1 MVNDAYNNSLIQ
13 SNFTIPKLHNVLNRE
28 KLTSLL
34 EKHSSR
40 KLILV
45 HAKAGQ
51 GKSTII
57 ADFIRKT
64 DKKSSWIRLDK
75 IESNPNLLLEKLYS
89 AACTII
95 PGETDISNLGKMEL
109 TIPKLINRFNTINP
123 NPIYLILDDFQNINQ
138 SKEACSIINQLIDN
152 IPTQIHLVIL
162 SREYPKL
169 LLSNIRSQKELFELF
184 DKDLSFSEE
193 DVQRLISDIYK
204 LEIDSNKT
212 NEICNIIDGWI
223 TGYIFLFEK
232 LSCTEG
238 KQEKHEII
246 EDLVER
252 SCLYECREFFEE
264 QIISSLSDSTKN
276 QLLKLSF
283 FDLLTPQLIE
293 KILGENGQNLLSKLE
308 SNGHFISIIDRKKY
322 YSKFHPL
329 FKNVIL
335 NYSNNLNSDE
345 ISDILTIGA
354 EFYKETEDYEKAI
367 FNLIR
372 LGNTKE
378 ARDIF
383 LVYAEKLLDQSK
395 YRKIRRILDFFPGE
409 LLESDRLLNYYSVIA
424 ENLIN
429 PLSTRK
435 KFPELLVYFKK
446 IKDYDRQ
453 ARIYSVLLSNYFFY
467 QDSNDIVNTTAK
479 EAEAF
484 LIESGKL
491 LSENRKEILQALIPM
506 GQDWRTPVNDTSF
519 EKVMLA
525 EETSV
530 RFNNHEAFLSSR
542 LVLARKYI
550 QRGEFKAANNL
561 LEKTKELFDSKH
573 LDHPYNALVS
583 FYLGDTFFYLG
594 DIYKAI
600 QNVQEALTRA
610 SEDFSFRPYLEQNL
624 ILYHLYLDKFE
635 PSDSLLGNSKQNEK
649 YENLYLKYFRSYLL
663 PMLNAYRHG
672 NRRRT
677 DYYCKRLMAD
687 ENKQILLSDYPY
699 SYIQLIE
706 VNISLEHFKV
716 AEELLDKVETDITG
730 EYVHYSLA
738 TMHALKGLLLH
749 LQGRKSE
756 AVKQFDKMDSIFS
769 EKGYRNLDICNP
781 EILDKI
787 AEISRFKY
795 FSDFPRLKSRLVVSK
810 IKRKEYTLEIKTL
823 GTFGLFINGREIASS
838 SLMSQ
843 KRVVDLLKL
852 LIIYR
857 KNGILKEMIYEPFW
871 PKYSSKSARDNLNTI
886 IYRLRNILGKEN
898 DILLTDSNT
907 IGFKEGST
915 ITDVDRFLEFL
926 NLADTAEKQNEHGIA
941 SEMYNKGLEIYKG
954 DFLESD
960 IYSDFIRDEREHLK
974 QKYRLSLF
982 KLSKLYLNT
991 GNYLQALETLK
1002 ILINK
1007 DPLCEAG
1014 TRLLMMT
1021 SALIGSRSNIPRILD
1036 NLNKQLMEAYDVSAD
1051 KKTVQLQEM
1060 LLAGDDPKPEM
1071 WINETII

>member
-1 MVNDAYNNSLIQ
+1 
-13 SNFTIPKLHNVLNRE
+13 
-28 KLTSLL
+28 
-34 EKHSSR
+34 
-40 KLILV
+40 
-45 HAKAGQ
+45 
-51 GKSTII
+51 
-57 ADFIRKT
+57 
-64 DKKSSWIRLDK
+64 
-75 IESNPNLLLEKLYS
+75 
-89 AACTII
+89 
-95 PGETDISNLGKMEL
+95 
-109 TIPKLINRFNTINP
+109 
-123 NPIYLILDDFQNINQ
+123 
-138 SKEACSIINQLIDN
+138 
-152 IPTQIHLVIL
+152 
-162 SREYPKL
+162 
-169 LLSNIRSQKELFELF
+169 
-184 DKDLSFSEE
+184 
-193 DVQRLISDIYK
+193 
-204 LEIDSNKT
+204 
-212 NEICNIIDGWI
+212 
-223 TGYIFLFEK
+223 
-232 LSCTEG
+232 
-238 KQEKHEII
+238 
-246 EDLVER
+246 
-252 SCLYECREFFEE
+252 
-264 QIISSLSDSTKN
+264 
-276 QLLKLSF
+276 
-283 FDLLTPQLIE
+283 
-293 KILGENGQNLLSKLE
+293 
-308 SNGHFISIIDRKKY
+308 
-322 YSKFHPL
+322 
-329 FKNVIL
+329 
-335 NYSNNLNSDE
+335 
-345 ISDILTIGA
+345 
-354 EFYKETEDYEKAI
+354 
-367 FNLIR
+367 
-372 LGNTKE
+372 
-378 ARDIF
+378 
-383 LVYAEKLLDQSK
+383 
-395 YRKIRRILDFFPGE
+395 
-409 LLESDRLLNYYSVIA
+409 
-424 ENLIN
+424 
-429 PLSTRK
+429 
-435 KFPELLVYFKK
+435 
-446 IKDYDRQ
+446 
-453 ARIYSVLLSNYFFY
+453 
-467 QDSNDIVNTTAK
+467 
-479 EAEAF
+479 
-484 LIESGKL
+484 
-491 LSENRKEILQALIPM
+491 M

>member
-1 MVNDAYNNSLIQ
+1 MIYSKNDNNSIPI
-13 SNFTIPKLHNVLNRE
+13 SFTNPKLHNVLTRE
-28 KLTSLL
+28 NLIDLL
-34 EKHSSR
+34 KKRSDR
-40 KLILV
+40 KLILI

-51 GKSTII
+51 GKSTLI

-64 DKKSSWIRLDK
+64 NKESIWIRLTNKESDPLMLMEK
-75 IESNPNLLLEKLYS
+75 WDTAVCTLFPSESNTNNSEK
-89 AACTII
+89 T
-95 PGETDISNLGKMEL
+95 EL
-109 TIPKLINRFNTINP
+109 SIQKLFNKLTLINETP
-123 NPIYLILDDFQNINQ
+123 AYLVLEDFQNINQ

-152 IPTQIHLVIL
+152 IPPEIHLIIL

-184 DKDLSFSEE
+184 DKDLAFAEE
-193 DVQRLISDIYK
+193 DVQRLLSDIYK
-204 LEIDSNKT
+204 LEIDEDKIKD
-212 NEICNIIDGWI
+212 ICNIIDGWI

-232 LSCTEG
+232 LSCTEDIEE
-238 KQEKHEII
+238 QYEII
-246 EDLVER
+246 DDLIKK
-252 SCLYECREFFEE
+252 SCLYEAGEFFEE
-264 QIISSLSDSTKN
+264 QIFSSCSDKIKK
-276 QLLKLSF
+276 QLLKLSY
-283 FDLLTPQLIE
+283 FDIITPQLIE
-293 KILGENGQNLLSKLE
+293 KILSENGQTILSNYE
-308 SNGHFISIIDRKKY
+308 SSGYFISVIDRKKNY
-322 YSKFHPL
+322 YSFHPL
-329 FKNVIL
+329 FQYIL
-335 NYSNNLNSDE
+335 QTHSNKLSPDE
-345 ISDILTIGA
+345 ISVILKIGA

-372 LGNTKE
+372 LGNTE
-378 ARDIF
+378 DARNIF

-395 YRKIRRILDFFPGE
+395 YRKIRKILDFFPVE
-409 LLESDRLLNYYSVIA
+409 ILKSDMLLDYYRVIA
-424 ENLIN
+424 ENLKN
-429 PLSTRK
+429 PFSTRK
-435 KFPELLVYFKK
+435 KFPELLAYFRKA
-446 IKDYDRQ
+446 KDYDRQ
-453 ARIYSVLLSNYFFY
+453 ARIYSVLLANYFFY
-467 QDSNDIVNTTAK
+467 QDSNELVIATAK
-479 EAEAF
+479 EAEEF
-484 LIESGKL
+484 LHTSGNL
-491 LSENRKEILQALIPM
+491 LSENRKEVLLALIPI
-506 GQDWRTPVNDTSF
+506 GQEWKTPVNDTAF
-519 EKVMLA
+519 EKVMMA
-525 EETSV
+525 EETSM
-530 RFNNHEAFLSSR
+530 RFNNHEAFLCSR

-550 QRGEFKAANNL
+550 QRGEFSAANTL
-561 LEKTKELFDSKH
+561 LEKTKELFDKKH
-573 LDHPYNALVS
+573 RDHPYNSLVS

-600 QNVQEALTRA
+600 QNVQEALTHA

-624 ILYHLYLDKFE
+624 ILYHLYLDKYE
-635 PSDSLLGNSKQNEK
+635 PAESLLENSRQNEK

-663 PMLNAYRHG
+663 PMLNAYRRG

-687 ENKQILLSDYPY
+687 ENKQVLSSDYPY

-716 AEELLDKVETDITG
+716 AEELLDKIEKDISG
-730 EYVHYSLA
+730 EYVPYSLA
-738 TMHALKGLLLH
+738 TMHALRGLLLY
-749 LQGRKSE
+749 LQNKETAASH
-756 AVKQFDKMDSIFS
+756 QFDKMDIIFS
-769 EKGYRNLDICNP
+769 EKGYRNLDICSP

-795 FSDFPRLKSRLVVSK
+795 FSDFPRLKSRLVASSIGK
-810 IKRKEYTLEIKTL
+810 KEYTLEIKTL
-823 GTFGLFINGREIASS
+823 GTFSLYIKGREIASS
-838 SLMSQ
+838 GLMSQ

-886 IYRLRNILGKEN
+886 LYRLRNILGKEN

-907 IGFKEGST
+907 IGFKSGTT

-926 NLADTAEKQNEHGIA
+926 DLADAAERQNELGTA
-941 SEMYNKGLEIYKG
+941 AEMYNKGLEIYKG

-1002 ILINK
+1002 FLINK

-1014 TRLLMMT
+1014 TRMLMIT

-1036 NLNKQLMEAYDVSAD
+1036 NLNRQLMEEYDVSAD

-1060 LLAGDDPKPEM
+1060 LLAGGDPQPEM